1 MSLQSSNAQPSTSA
15 LSALTTRVVNTIT
28 NSNGI
33 ESMTPEQFTY
43 WLQGFTEL
51 NGAMPNEVQWKAIT
65 DHLKTVFNKVTPYRG
80 ITTLGSPSLSEY
92 AIPATSPIHT
102 AIC

>member
-1 MSLQSSNAQPSTSA
+1 MTLQSSNAQVSA
-15 LSALTTRVVNTIT
+15 LSSLTTRVIS

-33 ESMTPEQFTY
+33 ESMTPDQFTY
-43 WLQGFTEL
+43 WLQGFVEL
-51 NGAMPNEVQWKAIT
+51 NGSMPNEVQWKSIT

-80 ITTLGSPSLSEY
+80 ITTLGSPTLSDY